1 MNIPVLDPGALL
13 SSTLVDASAV
23 PVSRKVKPVV
33 KPSSPAAGL
42 AAMKTAQLAALLA
55 LSATGT
61 QATQSTTRD
70 KIPNM
75 NGAYRATTCVDGVCK
90 DTTFPTNYMEY
101 PGGVESFDAYH
112 GPITSTYSEV
122 WWASWSN
129 DLPDAIVQRFD
140 GKVMAIV
147 GVEMDQVMKTPNG
160 DVSVPINFAYNHVR
174 TPHHCSSP
182 HHAQYDF

>member
-1 MNIPVLDPGALL
+1 
-13 SSTLVDASAV
+13 
-23 PVSRKVKPVV
+23 
-33 KPSSPAAGL
+33 
-42 AAMKTAQLAALLA
+42 MKTAQLAALLA